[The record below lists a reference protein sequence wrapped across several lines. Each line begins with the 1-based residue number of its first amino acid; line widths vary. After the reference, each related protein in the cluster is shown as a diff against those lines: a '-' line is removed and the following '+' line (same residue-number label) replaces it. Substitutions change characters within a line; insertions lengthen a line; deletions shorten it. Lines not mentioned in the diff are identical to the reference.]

1 MGQADHI
8 WKEPLHRTRGHLQ
21 PKKTS
26 KEQLPAIVCFHF
38 HPSPVEGK
46 LAFRSLS
53 DAFFST
59 GELIPW
65 LSRRHWNVIFLC
77 FHCLNNRPL
86 NVKRQQPPRVPQ
98 LVEPLAYYIANIR
111 DIWKAS
117 SVCNEEQSL
126 LAEMQEGDV
135 CCRWCAQLC
144 WRFFQLLL
152 WFSSEPGLGIF
163 PENRPAVC
171 SWDDGEGV
179 ASRGCCGG
187 SERSWLLCRLV

>member
-46 LAFRSLS
+46 LAFRSHS

-98 LVEPLAYYIANIR
+98 LVEPLAYYIANIH
-111 DIWKAS
+111 DIWKPVQ
-117 SVCNEEQSL
+117 SVMKNRACSQRCKKGTYVVVGVL
-126 LAEMQEGDV
+126 GFAEDS
-135 CCRWCAQLC
+135 
-144 WRFFQLLL
+144 
-152 WFSSEPGLGIF
+152 FSFVVVLFRAWAWHLSREPT
-163 PENRPAVC
+163 RCV
-171 SWDDGEGV
+171 
-179 ASRGCCGG
+179 
-187 SERSWLLCRLV
+187 